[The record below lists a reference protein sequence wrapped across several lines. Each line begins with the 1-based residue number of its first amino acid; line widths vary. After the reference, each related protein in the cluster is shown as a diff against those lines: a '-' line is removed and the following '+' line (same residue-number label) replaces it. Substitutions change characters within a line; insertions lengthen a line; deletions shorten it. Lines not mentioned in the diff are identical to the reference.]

1 MNPELPTDTQ
11 VRAAMARLLADVASG
26 TARAT
31 AVALAK
37 RVGISR
43 PALYRHYRHLVD
55 ELLSAAVQPE
65 QTRRRRV
72 GDYQE
77 ELAKLRRR
85 NEDLR
90 RHVEAYEEVIRQLT
104 VDNSRLRSQ
113 LDQRVGIVDLA
124 ARRHDPSA

>member
-1 MNPELPTDTQ
+1 MRDREALPTDAE
-11 VRAAMARLLADVASG
+11 VRAAITYLLEQANAGDG
-26 TARAT
+26 RPTAT
-31 AVALAK
+31 ALAA

-43 PALYRHYRHLVD
+43 PALYRRYRHLVD

-72 GDYQE
+72 HDHQQK
-77 ELAKLRRR
+77 LVKLRQR

-104 VDNSRLRSQ
+104 IDNLRLRQ
-113 LDQRVGIVDLA
+113 
-124 ARRHDPSA
+124 

>member
-11 VRAAMARLLADVASG
+11 VRAAMARLLADVEAG

-43 PALYRHYRHLVD
+43 PTLYRQYRHLVD
-55 ELLSAAVQPE
+55 ELRNAAVQPE
-65 QTRRRRV
+65 QIRRRRLR
-72 GDYQE
+72 DYHE
-77 ELAKLRRR
+77 ALAKLRRR

-90 RHVEAYEEVIRQLT
+90 RHVEIYEEVIRQLT
-104 VDNSRLRSQ
+104 SENLRLHRQ
-113 LDQRVGIVDLA
+113 LDRRANVTDLA
-124 ARRHDPSA
+124 THRPG